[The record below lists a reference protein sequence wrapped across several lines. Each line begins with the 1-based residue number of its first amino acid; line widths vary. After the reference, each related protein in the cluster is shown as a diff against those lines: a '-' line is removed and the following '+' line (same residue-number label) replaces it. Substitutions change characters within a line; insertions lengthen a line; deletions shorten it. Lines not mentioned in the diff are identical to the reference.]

1 MTRQNPTSPPPLIS
15 VQNLCLTGRRGTGP
29 ETPIVSNVSF
39 DVAEGEMLALIG
51 ESGSGKTS
59 IALALTGYA
68 RAGCR
73 IAQGELRVAG
83 HDVRTMNA
91 SELRS
96 FRGKTIAYIA
106 QNAGAAFNP
115 ALPLMEQVI
124 EPALA
129 HHILPRKEAVEHAIA
144 LFEMMALPT
153 PHTIGARYPHECS
166 GGQLQRIMAA
176 MALITEPEVV
186 IFDEPTTALDVT
198 TQIEVLEA
206 FRVAM
211 RQCGFTGVYVTHD
224 LAIVAQMA
232 DRAVVLKN
240 GNVQEEGT
248 TRQILSKPAQPY
260 TQQLVAASQPHL
272 RNHDSPPLSAPLLDI
287 KNLVVGY
294 GPPMANG
301 RPTHTIVDNVSLP
314 VCAGETLGIIGESGC
329 GKSTLIRAMAGI
341 QPWADG
347 SMMFDGQPLPARI
360 EERTPQQRQHMQLV
374 AQNADLVL
382 NPAMTVEATLRR
394 VLTFYNED
402 ASDAAIKRVLDMVR
416 LPQALAGRYPP
427 QLSGGQKQR
436 VNLARALAA
445 RPRLVLCDEITAA
458 LDTVVAA
465 AILDLMMEL
474 KRELGLSWLFVTHD
488 LHALRSVCDHVAVLY
503 AGHCVEF
510 STAAALNVPP
520 HHPYTRKL
528 ENSVP
533 EMQPGW
539 LDGVIQHN
547 GLRQSGAERAPAT
560 GCSYMPRCPVAV
572 AECAQ
577 APPHTW
583 QAPSG
588 AHIAC
593 HLHAQ
598 DLS

>member
-1 MTRQNPTSPPPLIS
+1 MSLLRLTAPPPLIS
-15 VQNLCLTGRRGTGP
+15 VQNLCLTGRRGRGP
-29 ETPIVSNVSF
+29 ETPIVTNVSF

-68 RAGCR
+68 RQGCR
-73 IAQGELRVAG
+73 ISGGSLHVAG
-83 HDVRTMNA
+83 HDVLRMNA
-91 SELRS
+91 RELHA

-124 EPALA
+124 EPALV
-129 HHILPRKEAVEHAIA
+129 HHIMPRKKAMEQAIA
-144 LFEMMALPT
+144 LLELMALPS

-166 GGQLQRIMAA
+166 GGQLQRIMAV

-206 FRVAM
+206 FRLAM

-240 GNVQEEGT
+240 GTVQEEGAT
-248 TRQILSKPAQPY
+248 SQILNEPTQPY
-260 TQQLVAASQPHL
+260 TQALVTASKPHT
-272 RNHDSPPLSAPLLDI
+272 RNHDPSPASVPLLDVR
-287 KNLVVGY
+287 NLLVGY
-294 GPPMANG
+294 GGITPEGKPV
-301 RPTHTIVDNVSLP
+301 HTILDQVSLP
-314 VCAGETLGIIGESGC
+314 VMTGETMGIIGESGC
-329 GKSTLIRAMAGI
+329 GKSTLIRAIAGI
-341 QPWADG
+341 QPWSAG
-347 SMMFDGQPLPARI
+347 SMIFEGQPLAPDINARS
-360 EERTPQQRQHMQLV
+360 PQQRQHLQLV

-382 NPAMTVEATLRR
+382 NPAMTVQATLRR
-394 VLTFYNED
+394 VMTFYGED
-402 ASDAAIKRVLDMVR
+402 ASDAAIRHILDMVR
-416 LPQALAGRYPP
+416 LPAALSSRLPT

-474 KRELGLSWLFVTHD
+474 KRELSLSWLFVTHD

-510 STAAALNVPP
+510 STITALQTAT

-528 ENSVP
+528 EASVP
-533 EMQPGW
+533 EMRPDW
-539 LDGVIQHN
+539 LDGVI
-547 GLRQSGAERAPAT
+547 RQYGAKQDKAGATPAN
-560 GCSYMPRCPVAV
+560 GCSYLPRCPAAIPV
-572 AECAQ
+572 CTHT
-577 APPHTW
+577 PPPVW
-583 QAPSG
+583 QASSG
-588 AHIAC
+588 AFIAC
-593 HLHAQ
+593 HRTAQ
-598 DLS
+598 ELP